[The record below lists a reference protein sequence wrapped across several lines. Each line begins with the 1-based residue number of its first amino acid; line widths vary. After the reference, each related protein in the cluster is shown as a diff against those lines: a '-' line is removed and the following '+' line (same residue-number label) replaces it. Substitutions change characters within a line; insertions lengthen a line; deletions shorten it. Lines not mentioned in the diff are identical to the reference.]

1 MKRSIDKIQLCI
13 SFVVI
18 MLSHISCSQSTQN
31 TPASALNDFTV
42 KKNVEWAKPDGIRLT
57 MDIYTPVTGKQK
69 YPVLVIV
76 HGGGWLINNN
86 STMDSMSVYIV
97 RHSGYVVC
105 NINYRLL
112 GDNGNTITMNK
123 MIEDV
128 MGAVAWIKDNV
139 GAYGGDS
146 SLVAITGDSAGGHL
160 AAMLVLCGNKLESD
174 GFSGTS
180 LGFCPTYLPAGKTAE
195 DLAREDRLAVKAAI
209 FSYGAFDIY
218 SSCMAGMETGSN
230 IFWLF
235 SGNPPRGIFGDTITV
250 QKQPEFY
257 YAVSPVY
264 SIPKSSARK
273 LPPMLCTV
281 GSKDNLV
288 VPASVQAFVKT
299 LKDAGHTAEYWECE
313 GRPHAFLDSQNNIY
327 LGTEFSKDAPAAL
340 DTMIKFLDAAFAK

>member
-1 MKRSIDKIQLCI
+1 M
-13 SFVVI
+13 
-18 MLSHISCSQSTQN
+18 MLSLISCTEPTDS
-31 TPASALNDFTV
+31 TPAAGLNDFTAV
-42 KKNVEWAKPDGIRLT
+42 KNVEWAKPNGISLT
-57 MDIYTPVTGKQK
+57 MDIYSPKTGKQK

-97 RHSGYVVC
+97 RHSEYVVC

-112 GDNGNTITMNK
+112 GDNGNTTTMNR

-174 GFSGTS
+174 GFSGVT
-180 LGFCPTYLPAGKTAE
+180 LGFRPTYLPAGKTAE
-195 DLAREDRLAVKAAI
+195 DLARQDRLAVKAAI

-218 SSCMAGMETGSN
+218 SSCLAGMETGSN
-230 IFWLF
+230 IFWLL

-250 QKQPEFY
+250 QKNPEYY
-257 YAVSPVY
+257 YAVSPVR
-264 SIPKSSARK
+264 SIPQSSLRK

-281 GSKDNLV
+281 GSRDNLV
-288 VPASVQAFVKT
+288 MPASVLAFVKA
-299 LKDAGHTAEYWECE
+299 LKDAGHSTEYWEYE
-313 GRPHAFLDSQNNIY
+313 GRPHAFLDSQKNVFV
-327 LGTEFSKDAPAAL
+327 GTEFGKDAPAAL